1 MDALLLSSLV
11 LLLLLLPALIFRS
24 LIIKSEGL
32 ENPLDTS
39 LKAEIGIVLFISI
52 IFHLI
57 GICVLNALNIPCN
70 LYVLFQILIGNG
82 LSIDSEIIN
91 NSIIPFLIYIIVQI
105 FISVILSLFLKK
117 ICLKYYLDIKFS
129 FLPISNNWDNLL
141 SGRVFE
147 LERIRHINSK
157 IIELK
162 DFQREIFDK
171 ISNHEVNLSK
181 KDVRRQIKAKIH
193 ELKSK
198 KKIAFNSV
206 ELDVLVQTS
215 LGDVIYKG
223 KIHKYYLSKD
233 NSLDK
238 VVLTECLRR
247 KFCNGSVKNKGK
259 FHYLDSK
266 LFVINHCEM
275 KNLNIR
281 YCIIEENI

>member
-1 MDALLLSSLV
+1 MDALLLSSLI

-52 IFHLI
+52 ILHLI
-57 GICVLNALNIPCN
+57 GIFVLNWLDAPFNFYN
-70 LYVLFQILIGNG
+70 LFQILIGN
-82 LSIDSEIIN
+82 SISIKEEIIN
-91 NSIIPFLIYIIVQI
+91 NSLIPFLIYILVQI
-105 FISVILSLFLKK
+105 IFGAILSLFLKK
-117 ICLKYYLDIKFS
+117 ICLKYYLDIKYD

-157 IIELK
+157 ILELK
-162 DFQREIFDK
+162 NFQRNIFKQIRNKEID
-171 ISNHEVNLSK
+171 LSK
-181 KDVRRQIKAKIH
+181 KEVRRKIKEKIL

-198 KKIAFNSV
+198 KKIAFNCV

-247 KFCNGSVKNKGK
+247 KFCNGSIKNKGK
-259 FHYLDSK
+259 FHFLDSK
-266 LFVINHCEM
+266 LFVINHSEM

-281 YCIIEENI
+281 YSIIEEKI